1 MRQPALLCFAK
12 AGQTHLTGEF
22 KEVVAKGI
30 NFLVNNMKADGGFH
44 EPRGTMYSHGIASQA
59 LITLYSS
66 TEDKDLEK
74 AAQGA
79 INYIVFAQD
88 PVGGGW
94 RYAPK
99 QQGDTSV
106 SCWQLEAL
114 IIGQNAK
121 LDVAKATLDGVTK
134 FLDNV
139 QSRGGSFYGYT
150 TPGIGQATSAQGLL
164 CRIRLGW
171 AADDERVKT
180 GVAAWSKRGPSKSNS
195 YYNLFAT
202 QLIKEHGGKEWK
214 SWRADLTQQLIAEQG
229 DKDAI
234 AGSWLST
241 NGDHGV
247 SRGGRLYCTTMAI
260 LALESSLEAKKNRK

>member
-1 MRQPALLCFAK
+1 
-12 AGQTHLTGEF
+12 
-22 KEVVAKGI
+22 
-30 NFLVNNMKADGGFH
+30 MKADGGFH